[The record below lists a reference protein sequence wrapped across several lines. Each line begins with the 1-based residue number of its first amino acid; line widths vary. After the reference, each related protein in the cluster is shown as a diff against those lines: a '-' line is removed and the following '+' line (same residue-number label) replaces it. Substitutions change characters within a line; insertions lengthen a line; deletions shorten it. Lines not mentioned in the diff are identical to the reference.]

1 MAFIKKVYI
10 SRKITLS
17 IVLCVF
23 FTVITVTGQVSALD
37 IAAPREDLWVCPGTE
52 IAMFSFSGVAFGGGL
67 TLGYGNGASIGIKA
81 AYFLDAIGNITT
93 LELNFL
99 FRLYLLGA
107 AYCSGPYIQ
116 ISGGPTYFSKDNN
129 LSLPSE
135 FGAISAGLS
144 FGWRFLL
151 GRFLFID
158 PVIRG
163 GYPYLVGGGLFAGFH
178 Y

>member
-1 MAFIKKVYI
+1 MAALKNRYIPQKVLLL
-10 SRKITLS
+10 TGFC
-17 IVLCVF
+17 VL
-23 FTVITVTGQVSALD
+23 FTVISGMGQVFALET
-37 IAAPREDLWVCPGTE
+37 AAPREDLWVCPGAE
-52 IAMFSFSGVAFGGGL
+52 ISMFSFSGVAFGGGL
-67 TLGYGNGASIGIKA
+67 TIGYGNGASIGVKA
-81 AYFLDAIGNITT
+81 AYFLDAVGNITT

-99 FRLYLLGA
+99 FRLYILGVNS
-107 AYCSGPYIQ
+107 CSGPYIQ
-116 ISGGPTYFSKDNN
+116 ISGGPTYFSKDNS

-151 GRFLFID
+151 GRFLFIE
-158 PVIRG
+158 PVVRG